1 MNQKNENQEQNPP
14 AKEPQQ
20 ESVLKDS
27 IDYGTVY
34 GLEAGLESG
43 MQKGIRSGLR
53 EGIANS
59 LINGAEEAVCDILS
73 DEIPPAQDP
82 PSGEEPDPAA
92 EKNKKL
98 RKRLIFWGKLLVI
111 MIVLVWIGFR
121 LHQSWNEI
129 SKYEWNLQ
137 YPWLIAACLIYLLAF
152 FPAALFW
159 YFSLNWMGQK
169 PGFFQAIY
177 AFYASQ
183 LGKYLPGKAMV
194 VIIRSA
200 MVCGEK
206 VRTSIAAVCVFYETL
221 TMMATGAFLSSLI
234 VMIWFREHWFYSLM
248 AFGAMILSGLPLI
261 PPVFIQILHFLRIGK
276 GDPLVGE
283 SLRSITW
290 RSLAV
295 GFGLMSL
302 LWVLFGISLWAAI
315 QGLGIVPC
323 DFLGN
328 LPRYISVTALAIV
341 LGFAVPISPGGL
353 GIREAVL
360 AILLIP
366 YFELI
371 LQLPDNANISVRAE
385 NLALIVSLEQRIL
398 SIIAELLLVF
408 LFFTISM
415 IHSIRKRNEKR
426 NGSD

>member
-1 MNQKNENQEQNPP
+1 MNRKKQK
-14 AKEPQQ
+14 KKTRKK

-27 IDYGTVY
+27 VDYGVLY
-34 GLEAGLESG
+34 GLESG
-43 MQKGIRSGLR
+43 LESGLKNGMQSGIK
-53 EGIANS
+53 EGVAES
-59 LINGAEEAVCDILS
+59 VINGLEEAASDILV
-73 DEIPPAQDP
+73 DDLPPDQDP
-82 PSGEEPDPAA
+82 SSDTPPDPAIQ
-92 EKNKKL
+92 KKKLL

-111 MIVLVWIGFR
+111 VLVLGWIGFR

-129 SKYEWNLQ
+129 SKYNWELHI
-137 YPWLIAACLIYLLAF
+137 PWLILASLIYLIAF

-159 YFSLNWMGQK
+159 YLSLNWMGQK

-194 VIIRSA
+194 VIIRSV
-200 MVCGEK
+200 MVGGEK

-221 TMMATGAFLSSLI
+221 TMMATGAFLSSLV
-234 VMIWFREHWFYSLM
+234 VMIWFREHWFYSLL
-248 AFGAMILSGLPLI
+248 ALGAMIMSGLPLI
-261 PPVFIQILHFLRIGK
+261 PPIFIHILHFLRIGK
-276 GDPLVGE
+276 KDPQLAE
-283 SLRSITW
+283 SLHSITW
-290 RSLAV
+290 RSLLV

-302 LWVLFGISLWAAI
+302 LWILFGISLWAAI
-315 QGLGIVPC
+315 QGLGIVPGE
-323 DFLGN
+323 FLIN

-360 AILLIP
+360 SLLLIP

-371 LQLPDNANISVRAE
+371 LQLPDNAAVHLRAE

-398 SIIAELLLVF
+398 SIVAELILVF
-408 LFFTISM
+408 LFFVIS
-415 IHSIRKRNEKR
+415 ILQKRIRNE
-426 NGSD
+426 SS